1 MMTEEK
7 LKSIL
12 EEKSAKIF
20 CDSNWLIT
28 NNVYIRS
35 GATKQVLVFKNR
47 GFVIKCDKRKSYSKK
62 SYCHLEAENYSK
74 AVNMGIEKILLPT
87 TTFCTASDGMI
98 FYKQPIY
105 KGDAQFDIEEVNTRA
120 QYLEET
126 KKREYRINKLVDSF
140 YDPSA
145 IGRNQEWMARAI
157 QYYGYKFMR
166 KVAEWTL
173 LNDINDLHPGNVGY
187 VGNYRPIILDYSGY
201 YDF

>member
-12 EEKSAKIF
+12 EEKSVKVF
-20 CDSNWLIT
+20 CDSHWLIT

-35 GATKQVLVFKNR
+35 GVTKDVLVFKNR
-47 GFVIKCDKRKSYSKK
+47 GFVIKCDKRESYSER

-74 AVNMGIEKILLPT
+74 AVDMGIEKILLPT
-87 TTFCTASDGMI
+87 TTFCTANDGTI

-105 KGDAQFDIEEVNTRA
+105 KGDAQFDKEEVNTRA
-120 QYLEET
+120 QYVEET
-126 KKREYRINKLVDSF
+126 KKREYRINKLVNLFCDS
-140 YDPSA
+140 YT
-145 IGRNQEWMARAI
+145 IGRNQEWIARAI

-166 KVAEWTL
+166 KVAEWTF

-201 YDF
+201 YGF